1 MLIAPAFHLFK
12 DTLAQDSPGFA
23 QRFFHAPSPCWGH
36 TCLSCILSPPAFR
49 VFLHWMRL
57 QKNGAHTRALAVASG
72 AWSQLGLLLGLL
84 FRRGR
89 LLLQLPSPGI
99 RRCLLRQRD
108 HLLNGNR
115 LAI

>member
-57 QKNGAHTRALAVASG
+57 QKNGAHPR
-72 AWSQLGLLLGLL
+72 LLGVLQILTLL
-84 FRRGR
+84 ANGLKGQSSKVRKAR
-89 LLLQLPSPGI
+89 LGGCLSHLPLKEAHDIHS
-99 RRCLLRQRD
+99 
-108 HLLNGNR
+108 N
-115 LAI
+115 